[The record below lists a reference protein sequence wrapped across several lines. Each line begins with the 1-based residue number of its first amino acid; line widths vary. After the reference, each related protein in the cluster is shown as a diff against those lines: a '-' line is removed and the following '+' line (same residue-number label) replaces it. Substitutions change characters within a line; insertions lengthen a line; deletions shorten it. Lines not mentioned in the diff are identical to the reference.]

1 MFVHYIS
8 FYSFSRSLTA
18 IRLCWSATL
27 FWKAIFSHLNFKPL
41 LDYPTA
47 QILPL
52 WKRGKEAAIN
62 YYCSSPFPRSWE
74 LKDNKCCYA
83 DKLKVLCK
91 LGIGTLQ
98 LSYFQGWL
106 FKGLVKLILYQFL
119 FMDFHLSGKFKFIK
133 CLSIVSVHWKW
144 TIKKNLR
151 LTGSLYGKQSWA
163 VCSLALSINNIFQL
177 KSLPKEEISTILL
190 ESTTLLLYCTLHA
203 RTAGVWAIKQYTAL
217 AGQISSA
224 AKDKQGKMC

>member
-1 MFVHYIS
+1 MEHNFASVSSFLNIQKSFFPPLCLLPVSKKNLKSGMFVHYIS

-106 FKGLVKLILYQFL
+106 FKGLVKLILYQFF
-119 FMDFHLSGKFKFIK
+119 FMDFPLRGKFKCIK

-144 TIKKNLR
+144 TIKKISGWQGVYM
-151 LTGSLYGKQSWA
+151 GSSHELY
-163 VCSLALSINNIFQL
+163 AL
-177 KSLPKEEISTILL
+177 
-190 ESTTLLLYCTLHA
+190 
-203 RTAGVWAIKQYTAL
+203 
-217 AGQISSA
+217 
-224 AKDKQGKMC
+224 